1 MKNLSSDSIT
11 RRQFAQLMLAA
22 AVSQTVVGC
31 VGSSTASRDSMSQ
44 AWLSADEIKQ
54 LTRLPKFAEQDFK
67 IEHYG
72 AIGDGKTDCAAA
84 IAAAIDDCAGA
95 GGGRVVCA
103 QGVYKTGP
111 IHLKSNVNLYID
123 AAAELS
129 FFTDPKRY
137 LPPVFSRWEG
147 MEMYGYSPLV
157 YAYQQENIA
166 LTGAGK
172 LNGNANNETWW
183 PWKGDHEER
192 HWQHDPEQVQQPAR
206 QKLFDMTEAGR
217 PVSERIFAEGSYL
230 RPAFV
235 QFYRCRRVLIENVT
249 IMAAPFWLLHPVL
262 SEDVTIRGVTCSSHG
277 PNSDGCDPESCNRVV
292 IENCVFDTGDDCI
305 AVKSGRNNDGRRIAE
320 PSRNILIQN
329 CTMRAGHG
337 GIVLGSEISGGVQN
351 LHARNCEMSSPDLER
366 AIRIKTNASRGGTI
380 EHIRYDNI
388 RVGQVQDAVVVNFYY
403 EEGPDG
409 DFPPTV
415 RDVVITNLQVARAE
429 RAFMLRG
436 FPDNPVTG
444 LTLSDCD
451 IAQAT
456 SLGVIENVSQIQLQ
470 AVRVNGEAVT
480 AESLV
485 L

>member
-1 MKNLSSDSIT
+1 
-11 RRQFAQLMLAA
+11 
-22 AVSQTVVGC
+22 
-31 VGSSTASRDSMSQ
+31 
-44 AWLSADEIKQ
+44 
-54 LTRLPKFAEQDFK
+54 
-67 IEHYG
+67 
-72 AIGDGKTDCAAA
+72 
-84 IAAAIDDCAGA
+84 
-95 GGGRVVCA
+95 
-103 QGVYKTGP
+103 
-111 IHLKSNVNLYID
+111 
-123 AAAELS
+123 
-129 FFTDPKRY
+129 
-137 LPPVFSRWEG
+137 
-147 MEMYGYSPLV
+147 
-157 YAYQQENIA
+157 
-166 LTGAGK
+166 
-172 LNGNANNETWW
+172 
-183 PWKGDHEER
+183 
-192 HWQHDPEQVQQPAR
+192 
-206 QKLFDMTEAGR
+206 
-217 PVSERIFAEGSYL
+217 
-230 RPAFV
+230 
-235 QFYRCRRVLIENVT
+235 
-249 IMAAPFWLLHPVL
+249 
-262 SEDVTIRGVTCSSHG
+262 
-277 PNSDGCDPESCNRVV
+277 
-292 IENCVFDTGDDCI
+292 
-305 AVKSGRNNDGRRIAE
+305 
-320 PSRNILIQN
+320 
-329 CTMRAGHG
+329 MRAGHG